1 MEAAL
6 SLFWIAVVAVVA
18 PLVSALVPRRLVPET
33 VLLLALGVVIGPHVL
48 AIAQLDQAV
57 EAFRELGLGMLF
69 LLAGYEIELK
79 ELTGRG
85 GRRAMATWA
94 VCFVLALGFVGLLGL
109 TGAVHAEI
117 AVAIALVST
126 ALGVLLPILR
136 DSGQLTTPFGATI
149 LNHGAVGELGPVI
162 AMAVLLGTRGALK
175 SLLVLVA
182 FAALAV
188 GVTYA
193 STRVLPGSRLHAL
206 ISAGQ
211 ETTAQ
216 LTVRLVVLLLI
227 TLSLLA
233 AAFQF
238 DVVLGAFAAGFI
250 LRRLLPQGHR
260 SLEHKLDGLAFG
272 LLIPVF
278 FVTSGMGIDPAAVAS
293 NPVVL
298 LAFVLAI
305 VVIRG
310 GPVLVATMT
319 QRRADGVGRQF
330 SRRDSVRVALYG
342 STGLPI
348 IVAVTSVAVTS
359 GQMSQANSSLLV
371 AGGAVTVLLLPMAAT
386 LLDRPDPVAATGPPS
401 EPRSRP
407 PAQ

>member
-1 MEAAL
+1 MNAAL
-6 SLFWIAVVAVVA
+6 SLFWIALVAVVA
-18 PLVSALVPRRLVPET
+18 PLLSGLVPRRLVPEA
-33 VLLLALGVVIGPHVL
+33 VLLLAFGVVIGPHVL
-48 AIAQLDQAV
+48 GLATTGEAV

-69 LLAGYEIELK
+69 LLAGYEIEIK

-85 GRRAMATWA
+85 GRRALATW
-94 VCFVLALGFVGLLGL
+94 VCCFLLALGFVALLGL
-109 TGAVHAEI
+109 AGLVTAEV

-136 DSGQLTTPFGATI
+136 DSGQLSTPFGATI
-149 LNHGAVGELGPVI
+149 LNHGAFGELGPVI
-162 AMAVLLGTRGALK
+162 AMAVLLGTRGAVK
-175 SLLVLVA
+175 SVLVLAV
-182 FAALAV
+182 FAVVAV

-193 STRVLPGSRLHAL
+193 STRVLPGSRLHGL

-227 TLSLLA
+227 TLSILA

-250 LRRLLPQGHR
+250 LRRLIPHGHR

-272 LLIPVF
+272 LLIPIF
-278 FVTSGMGIDPAAVAS
+278 FVTSGMGIDPAAVAA

-298 LAFVLAI
+298 VAFVVAI
-305 VVIRG
+305 VVLRG
-310 GPVLVATMT
+310 GPIFVATMT
-319 QRRADGVGRQF
+319 QRRSDAPGRAF
-330 SRRDSVRVALYG
+330 SRRDSLRVALYG

-348 IVAVTSVAVTS
+348 IVAVTSVAVS
-359 GQMSQANSSLLV
+359 NGQMSSGNSSLLV

-386 LLDRPDPVAATGPPS
+386 LLSRPDPAAS
-401 EPRSRP
+401 D
-407 PAQ
+407 PAAVDLADPQT